1 MNPNTFAATF
11 AANVDAN
18 DVSEE
23 APQDLLL
30 RARNTV
36 DVLRLH
42 GTSPVSIRQ
51 AIADVLSS
59 WGQAQLEPF
68 IKDSNVDWFATPQLE
83 QLLRSLFQEMV
94 QYAAELPADPI
105 PASPPDHR

>member
-1 MNPNTFAATF
+1 MNSNTFAATF

-23 APQDLLL
+23 TPQDLLL

-36 DVLRLH
+36 DVLRLN
-42 GTSPVSIRQ
+42 GVSPVSIRQ
-51 AIADVLSS
+51 AVAGILSD
-59 WGQAQLEPF
+59 WDHDQLEPLL
-68 IKDSNVDWFATPQLE
+68 KDSNVDWFATPQRE

-94 QYAAELPADPI
+94 QYAGEL
-105 PASPPDHR
+105 